1 MHTYIHVLTYACIII
16 INVLE
21 ECVME
26 TRNKHKITNQYE
38 FLFKNITS
46 YIVRNRVVSQD
57 LYNSFK
63 FFLHSYTYARLYVF
77 GYPYTFS
84 SCSATRSM

>member
-1 MHTYIHVLTYACIII
+1 MYIHMHTYIHVLTYACIII
-16 INVLE
+16 INILE

-26 TRNKHKITNQYE
+26 TRNKRKITNQYK

-57 LYNSFK
+57 LSDSFK
-63 FFLHSYTYARLYVF
+63 FF
-77 GYPYTFS
+77 
-84 SCSATRSM
+84 